1 MRVGLFGFPVAH
13 SASPR
18 MHNAAFAALG
28 LAGWQYEL
36 WETAPDQLVR
46 RIAALRAD
54 PSIAGANVTV
64 PHKIEV
70 MAALDGVTERAR
82 AIGAVNTL
90 YREGDRLLGD
100 NTDSAGFIADLAAHG
115 VTVDAHTQ
123 ALVLGAG
130 GAARAVVHG
139 LLTQGARVAIVN
151 RAAGRAV
158 TLAADFKTLGDV
170 RAVDDLSDAG
180 DTPATLI
187 VNATSAG
194 MSPNEDGTPWPPGLP
209 FPGGATVYDLVYKPA
224 TTRLMREA
232 AAAGAR
238 IIGGIGM
245 LAEQGAHAF
254 ARWTGKTAAEASV
267 IMRRTLGATPQ

>member
-115 VTVDAHTQ
+115 VTVDAHTR

-139 LLTQGARVAIVN
+139 LLSQGARVRIFN

-170 RAVDDLSDAG
+170 RAVDDLSAAG
-180 DTPATLI
+180 DTPVTLI

-194 MSPNEDGTPWPPGLP
+194 MSPNEDGTPWPPGLR

-245 LAEQGAHAF
+245 LAEQGAQAF
-254 ARWTGKTAAEASV
+254 ARWTGKPAAEASV